1 MQVYKLKECGNV
13 YLISN
18 FKCGQIIMKRQDDEN
33 HFRKQILE
41 LFINQRMQ
49 CFVCIDFVSKY
60 VVG

>member
-1 MQVYKLKECGNV
+1 
-13 YLISN
+13 
-18 FKCGQIIMKRQDDEN
+18 MKRQDDEN